1 MSTGLQKQL
10 NSAMLGGLFASLI
23 CANGIVGAAPE
34 VEPNDAQ
41 AQAQT
46 LVITDTGASV
56 SATMGTAS
64 GVDTTELDIYA
75 FDVFEV
81 KDENGNVI
89 LDVPAIMVVSDGSW
103 DSMVVLYD
111 ADGSILDMNDDA
123 ETMNPGS
130 VVTFDSR
137 IDWHPLTP
145 GRYYIAVTPMSRILD
160 FGFQVVSMFDSP
172 NPGGPYTLVV
182 QGVTPPPPPPAPEPE
197 PSPTPDPVP
206 EPTPDPTP
214 TPEPTPV
221 PTPSSGDPMPV
232 KILVKHWHGDEP
244 SLGRYKGKYP
254 IPVAILSAPGFKATK
269 MIDEKS
275 LRFGATGTERSLI
288 RCDRKGKDVRVD
300 KVKDG
305 KKDLICYF
313 RPDVAGF
320 KAGDVQ
326 AFLTGDLV
334 GGGEIKGT
342 AVLRTFE
349 MSKKKDKGW
358 HKRHNVDPRAKKYR
372 SRNHRDHHGDNHRGN
387 NRGKRG
393 DD

>member
-34 VEPNDAQ
+34 VEPNEAQDQ
-41 AQAQT
+41 AQA
-46 LVITDTGASV
+46 LVITDTGPSV
-56 SATMGTAS
+56 SSMMGAAS
-64 GVDTTELDIYA
+64 GAETSDLDIYA
-75 FDVFEV
+75 FDA
-81 KDENGNVI
+81 KAG
-89 LDVPAIMVVSDGSW
+89 DVPAIMVVTDGSW
-103 DSMVVLYD
+103 DSMVLLYD
-111 ADGSILDMNDDA
+111 TDGNVLDMNDDA
-123 ETMNPGS
+123 VSMNPGS
-130 VVTFDSR
+130 VSTFDSR
-137 IDWHPLTP
+137 IESYRLAAD
-145 GRYYIAVTPMSRILD
+145 GRYFIAVTPMSRIL
-160 FGFQVVSMFDSP
+160 GAAFQVVPIFDTP
-172 NPGGPYTLVV
+172 YPGGPYTLVV
-182 QGVTPPPPPPAPEPE
+182 QGVTPPPPPPVPDPEPT
-197 PSPTPDPVP
+197 PTPDPVP

-232 KILVKHWHGDEP
+232 TIMVKHWHGDDP
-244 SLGRYKGKYP
+244 SLGRYKGKDP

-275 LRFGATGTERSLI
+275 LRFGATGTERSLV

-334 GGGEIKGT
+334 GGGKVKGT
-342 AVLRTFE
+342 AALRNFE

-358 HKRHNVDPRAKKYR
+358 HKRHNVDPRATKYR
-372 SRNHRDHHGDNHRGN
+372 PRNHGDNHRGN
-387 NRGKRG
+387 GNGKRG